1 MQWNSRRHI
10 SILFSVSARRC
21 DAPTCSRVKVVLLVR
36 RAGWVIRAESC
47 MHRVLGVRV
56 HRTRDDRCSCKR
68 DAGSSLRSFPVHVG
82 RLRLHSACI
91 NPRDQHREAPSSAM
105 PNIAFARTAART
117 RDGEEAPSKEARRG
131 EEATREKRRRKK
143 CRIVNRRR
151 DAFERGHHVEVAVA
165 PSNAARKFQ
174 LASSYVVSPIL
185 RYFLDFFR
193 SRRFGI
199 SVPRECLSRVRSFM
213 HLQLLQLRW
222 GH

>member
-117 RDGEEAPSKEARRG
+117 RDGEDGSVEG
-131 EEATREKRRRKK
+131 GFIEEKKRR
-143 CRIVNRRR
+143 
-151 DAFERGHHVEVAVA
+151 ERNDGGRNAGSWTAEGMR
-165 PSNAARKFQ
+165 SNGDTTSK
-174 LASSYVVSPIL
+174 
-185 RYFLDFFR
+185 
-193 SRRFGI
+193 
-199 SVPRECLSRVRSFM
+199 
-213 HLQLLQLRW
+213 LL
-222 GH
+222 